1 MGILL
6 RNATVGFVLC
16 TASNLFAQTPP
27 GDLASMSLQDL
38 LEVKIVR
45 QQTTE
50 RGAGQDTAGEPYFAE
65 LGEANSFHLNISYIY
80 VRFDGYL
87 NGDQSLSP
95 QQVLWQTFPVPPRPP
110 DTYPIVPTVIEQ
122 QAVTFDITY
131 DLTEELSF
139 SLQFPY
145 IYQSTEHI
153 SAVPG
158 FSDFTI
164 SSEGL
169 GDISAGVSWQA
180 WSNEGN
186 TLLLGADISFPTGAI
201 NEQGRTP
208 RSATMD
214 SQLPYTMQLGSGTF
228 DYTPAIAYVGW
239 SEQWMWGV
247 GAEATLRT
255 GRNYR
260 GYRLGNVYEVNA
272 WVRFIESE
280 WIQPSFRLSTQF
292 WDKILGDDSAL
303 LITGLPNNPYPAPVT
318 DPNAFGGTKMLALP
332 GIRLSYPEGVWRGQ
346 FLEIEGGV
354 PVYQYLNGPQ
364 PKEDWRISV
373 SLSLNF

>member
-1 MGILL
+1 MKSFSCSLAVVMVFSIALPLG
-6 RNATVGFVLC
+6 
-16 TASNLFAQTPP
+16 AQTPP

-38 LEVKIVR
+38 LAVKIVR
-45 QQTTE
+45 KQSTE
-50 RGAGQDTAGEPYFAE
+50 RIDGHPLEGEEYIVE
-65 LGEANSFHLNISYIY
+65 VGEATSFHFSIDYIY

-95 QQVLWQTFPVPPRPP
+95 QQVLWSSFPAPPRPP

-122 QAVTFDITY
+122 QAVNFDVAY
-131 DLTEELSF
+131 DVTDEISL

-145 IYQSTEHI
+145 IHQTTHHI

-158 FSDFTI
+158 FSNFAI

-169 GDISAGVSWQA
+169 GDISAGVSWQV
-180 WSNEGN
+180 WSDEGN
-186 TLLLGADISFPTGAI
+186 TILIGADISFPTGAI
-201 NEQGRTP
+201 NETGRTP

-214 SQLPYTMQLGSGTF
+214 TQLPYTMQLGSGTF
-228 DYTPAIAYVGW
+228 DYTPAVAYVGW
-239 SEQWMWGV
+239 TDDWMWGA

-272 WVRFIESE
+272 WVRYIQSE
-280 WIQPSFRLSTQF
+280 WVQPSFRVSTRF
-292 WDKILGDDSAL
+292 WDKIHGDDAAL
-303 LITGLPNNPYPAPVT
+303 LIPALPNNPYPAPVT
-318 DPNAFGGTKMLALP
+318 DPNAFGGTKILALP
-332 GIRLSYPEGVWRGQ
+332 GIRLSYPEGDWRGQ